1 MPILE
6 IVLINSF
13 SEQQPELSRSKYL
26 NALRRTV
33 SSVVYPDDLSASLF
47 LSSFSK
53 LSISISVIT

>member
-53 LSISISVIT
+53 LSI